1 MEKKL
6 AILRNDPW
14 LEPYAGAIEGRHH
27 DVVRK
32 LEELTAN
39 TDGSLKK
46 FANAYNYF
54 GLHRE
59 KSGKWTFR
67 EYAPNATKIYII
79 GTMND
84 WSDKAEYE
92 LKPIGNG
99 NWEVKLP
106 ADALHH
112 GDLYKLHMYW
122 NGGEG
127 ERLPAYARRVVHFY
141 SQE

>member
-54 GLHRE
+54 GFHR
-59 KSGKWTFR
+59 
-67 EYAPNATKIYII
+67 
-79 GTMND
+79 
-84 WSDKAEYE
+84 
-92 LKPIGNG
+92 
-99 NWEVKLP
+99 
-106 ADALHH
+106 
-112 GDLYKLHMYW
+112 
-122 NGGEG
+122 
-127 ERLPAYARRVVHFY
+127 
-141 SQE
+141 